1 MSKYVKNL
9 LTKDVAG
16 RLEGVDDALLVNVIG
31 MDANSTVALRRR
43 LREKSIN
50 LLVVKNSLAQRAT
63 AGTGLENAFND
74 MEGTLALVWGA
85 EDFVSLAKEVAAIEK
100 DVEFENFGARGGV
113 MDGEQLT
120 AERVIEISKWPSRLE
135 QISILVGQALAP
147 GAALSSQMIA
157 SGGAVASQI
166 EQVADGESE

>member
-1 MSKYVKNL
+1 
-9 LTKDVAG
+9 
-16 RLEGVDDALLVNVIG
+16 
-31 MDANSTVALRRR
+31 
-43 LREKSIN
+43 
-50 LLVVKNSLAQRAT
+50 
-63 AGTGLENAFND
+63 
-74 MEGTLALVWGA
+74 
-85 EDFVSLAKEVAAIEK
+85 
-100 DVEFENFGARGGV
+100 